1 LLLCLIPPSRA
12 HFALAQPR
20 HIIPN
25 LALQAEGGAASGAEG
40 KAASGAVDAVYMG
53 MEEAVDASTWS
64 TRSSARAEVANSIY
78 ERAERAEKAASA
90 WAVESERV
98 AALSSALA
106 PAPEPHRMLLI
117 LGARERCT
125 ASLGRFIEDG
135 LVKEFTVRVGEAL
148 DRVRQPELGGEN
160 KLVQLVLPILDVG
173 GDPPRHELE
182 FLVKLGVL
190 HPAHTTHDPCID
202 WFSYALLL

>member
-1 LLLCLIPPSRA
+1 VVLRA
-12 HFALAQPR
+12 RRQ
-20 HIIPN
+20 
-25 LALQAEGGAASGAEG
+25 
-40 KAASGAVDAVYMG
+40 AASGAVDAVYMG
-53 MEEAVDASTWS
+53 MEEAVDASIW
-64 TRSSARAEVANSIY
+64 SARAEVATSIY
-78 ERAERAEKAASA
+78 ERAEKAASA
-90 WAVESERV
+90 WAAESERV

-106 PAPEPHRMLLI
+106 PAPEPHRVLLI
-117 LGARERCT
+117 LGARTCPSLSARERCT
-125 ASLGRFIEDG
+125 ASLGRFVEDG
-135 LVKEFTVRVGEAL
+135 PVKEFTVRVGEAL

-202 WFSYALLL
+202 WFSYALPL